1 MTRWLVT
8 GAGGMLGTDLVA
20 ALTSRGEPVTGM
32 DRAGLDVTDAAA
44 VTDAIA
50 GRQPDVVV
58 NCAAWTAVDDA
69 EAAEEQALAVNA
81 GGAANL
87 AAACAAAGAR
97 LVQISTDYVFGGDA
111 GRPYAEDD
119 VPAPRTA
126 YGRTKRAGERAVL
139 DRLPGSAYVVRTAW
153 LYGAHGPSFVRT
165 MIKLAD
171 QRPTVD
177 VVDDQHGQPTW
188 TADVAAQIIALVR
201 SSAAPGIYHATSS
214 GQTTW
219 FGLARE
225 VFGLLG
231 ADPARVRPIPSSS
244 LLRPAPRPACSVL
257 GHRAWAGPQ
266 GPGVRPIGD
275 WRAALH
281 RAFPALVA
289 AQQAAAAGQP
299 ASS

>member
-20 ALTSRGEPVTGM
+20 AVASGGEPVTGM
-32 DRAGLDVTDAAA
+32 DRASLDVTDAAA
-44 VTDAIA
+44 VTEAIA
-50 GRQPDVVV
+50 RCRPEVVV

-81 GGAANL
+81 GGPANL
-87 AAACAAAGAR
+87 AAACAGLGAR
-97 LVQISTDYVFGGDA
+97 LVQVSTDYVFAGEA

-126 YGRTKRAGERAVL
+126 YGRTKLAGERAVL
-139 DRLPGSAYVVRTAW
+139 GGLPGSGYVVRTAW

-165 MIKLAD
+165 MIKLED

-177 VVDDQHGQPTW
+177 VVYDQHGQPTW
-188 TADVAAQIIALVR
+188 TVDVARQIIALVH
-201 SSAAPGIYHATSS
+201 STAAPGIYHATSS

-225 VFGLLG
+225 IFGLLG
-231 ADPARVRPIPSSS
+231 ADPARVKPVPTSAMP
-244 LLRPAPRPACSVL
+244 RPAPRPAYSVL
-257 GHRAWAGPQ
+257 GHDAWARLGIPL
-266 GPGVRPIGD
+266 IGE
-275 WRAALH
+275 WRTALH
-281 RAFPALVA
+281 RAFPGVLA
-289 AQQAAAAGQP
+289 AQRAAGV
-299 ASS
+299 AG